1 MHQATVAS
9 VSTELEQV
17 EELAEEVK
25 EFNAEAKDIT
35 DDARNFSMS
44 IHMPTFNQLE
54 DSKISFLKENSNLA
68 HNTLATN
75 TQYFEKDNLNHQ
87 VSKTDIDEKV

>member
-1 MHQATVAS
+1 MHQATIAS

-17 EELAEEVK
+17 EELAEEVR
-25 EFNAEAKDIT
+25 EFNSEAKDIT
-35 DDARNFSMS
+35 DDAKNFSMS

-68 HNTLATN
+68 NNSLVTN
-75 TQYFEKDNLNHQ
+75 TQYFEKDSLNHQ
-87 VSKTDIDEKV
+87 VSNTNIDEKV